1 MYVKLEEWTGER
13 TDERTFDWRG
23 YGGIG
28 KLESGYQIFFVI
40 NGIGLLP
47 CLFPFMANLH
57 TMGTKAGAW
66 LMVLVLVL
74 LLLLLRNGFP

>member
-1 MYVKLEEWTGER
+1 MDRR
-13 TDERTFDWRG
+13 TDGRSDERTFDWRG

-66 LMVLVLVL
+66 LMVLVLL